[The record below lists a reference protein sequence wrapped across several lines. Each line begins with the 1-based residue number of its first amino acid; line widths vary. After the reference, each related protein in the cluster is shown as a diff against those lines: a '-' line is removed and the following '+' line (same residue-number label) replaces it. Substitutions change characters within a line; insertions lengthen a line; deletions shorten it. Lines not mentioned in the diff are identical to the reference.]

1 MPPAFVNPERADVVF
16 ANRQLVEAIAQH
28 NADVTIRRRRGCDWS
43 APENRYRCALR
54 ELGLM
59 L

>member
-1 MPPAFVNPERADVVF
+1 MIVVANSERADIVF
-16 ANRQLVEAIAQH
+16 ANRALVAEIAQH

-59 L
+59 Q